1 MAIFLKPHGNSAS
14 EKFLRIIGM
23 VIVLGIV
30 AWAFWTNNQ
39 STLEKIQA
47 RNSLWDQTK
56 VLNKS
61 ERNFVQGFI
70 RSMRN
75 EFGVQVKIQIL
86 TDHITPKQ
94 SEPKELYIR
103 LSPAYK
109 EVDMQFPGLV
119 RHALG
124 AKFIS
129 ELEKNYFTGNFSDDK
144 WPTVLMTSLSMIWER
159 LAKVDSNQSVSPVY
173 SDSDSGNEKKNMTD
187 PESTG
192 FKE

>member
-23 VIVLGIV
+23 VVVLGIV

-56 VLNKS
+56 VLSKS

-75 EFGVQVKIQIL
+75 EFGVQVKIHIL
-86 TDHITPKQ
+86 TDHIAPKQ
-94 SEPKELYIR
+94 AEPKELYIK
-103 LSPAYK
+103 LSPAFE

-124 AKFIS
+124 SKFIS
-129 ELEKNYFTGNFSDDK
+129 ELKKNYFTENFSDDK
-144 WPTVLMTSLSMIWER
+144 WPTALMTSLSMIWER
-159 LAKVDSNQSVSPVY
+159 LAKVESDQSVIPVY
-173 SDSDSGNEKKNMTD
+173 SESDSGNEDKNMTD
-187 PESTG
+187 PESAG